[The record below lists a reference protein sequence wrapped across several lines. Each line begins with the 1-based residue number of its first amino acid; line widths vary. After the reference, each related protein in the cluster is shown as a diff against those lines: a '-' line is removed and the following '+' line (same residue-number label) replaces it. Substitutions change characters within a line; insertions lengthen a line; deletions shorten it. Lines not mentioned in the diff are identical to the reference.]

1 MNGDDNG
8 GNDPCEETHKYMTI
22 KYYCECQEYGK
33 ICFYDPLLICQEAVR
48 RVYPCMIG

>member
-22 KYYCECQEYGK
+22 KYYCECQDVKSMEKYV
-33 ICFYDPLLICQEAVR
+33 FTTR
-48 RVYPCMIG
+48 RYPCMIG